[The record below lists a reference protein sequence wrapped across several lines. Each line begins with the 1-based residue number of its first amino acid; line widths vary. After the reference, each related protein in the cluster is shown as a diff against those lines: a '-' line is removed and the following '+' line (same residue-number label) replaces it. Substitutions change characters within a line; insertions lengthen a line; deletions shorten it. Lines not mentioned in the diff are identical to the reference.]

1 MDYVEEKVI
10 FLSDEAK
17 ELRKKIDDIVISH
30 SDKLT
35 LRTINTFNYNQEIYD
50 AVMKDVSKLGD
61 FYSGQMET
69 VETSVPKAGVKVANQ
84 YFKYCNIVYKNKIFN
99 LNFKI
104 NMSSTKL
111 TFFGLHEIDA
121 KYEPEVARLVISKL
135 QPERYILKFFSNS
148 IAINGISDR
157 DLDIII
163 QDINKKF
170 NKNAYMSNISG
181 NINFKNN

>member
-1 MDYVEEKVI
+1 M
-10 FLSDEAK
+10 
-17 ELRKKIDDIVISH
+17 
-30 SDKLT
+30 
-35 LRTINTFNYNQEIYD
+35 
-50 AVMKDVSKLGD
+50 
-61 FYSGQMET
+61 
-69 VETSVPKAGVKVANQ
+69 
-84 YFKYCNIVYKNKIFN
+84 VYKNKIFN

-111 TFFGLHEIDA
+111 NYFGMNEVDA
-121 KYEPEVARLVISKL
+121 KYGPEIARLVISKL
-135 QPERYILKFFSNS
+135 QPERYILKFYNNS

-170 NKNAYMSNISG
+170 NKNAYMSTISG

>member
-10 FLSDEAK
+10 FLSNEAK
-17 ELRKKIDDIVISH
+17 ELRKKIDDITIAH
-30 SDKLT
+30 SDRLT
-35 LRTINTFNYNQEIYD
+35 LRSINTFNYNQEIYD
-50 AVMKDVSKLGD
+50 SVIKDISRLGD
-61 FYSGQMET
+61 FYSGQIEKIET
-69 VETSVPKAGVKVANQ
+69 DVPKAGVKVANQ
-84 YFKYCNIVYKNKIFN
+84 YFKYCNLVYKNKIFN
-99 LNFKI
+99 LNFRI

-111 TFFGLHEIDA
+111 NYFGMNEVDA
-121 KYEPEVARLVISKL
+121 KYDPAIARLVISKL
-135 QPERYILKFFSNS
+135 QPERYILKFYNNS